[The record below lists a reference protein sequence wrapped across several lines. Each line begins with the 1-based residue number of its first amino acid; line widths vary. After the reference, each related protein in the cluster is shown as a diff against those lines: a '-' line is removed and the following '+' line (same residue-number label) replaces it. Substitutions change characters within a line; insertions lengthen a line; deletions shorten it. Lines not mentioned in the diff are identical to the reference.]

1 MNSDALAT
9 VVTELANENLQ
20 LRLRVAELL
29 IEVKTASQT
38 EVREAGDDSE

>member
-20 LRLRVAELL
+20 LRLRVAELV
-29 IEVKTASQT
+29 IEVKAASQADG
-38 EVREAGDDSE
+38 REAGNDSE

>member
-29 IEVKTASQT
+29 IEVKAVSQT